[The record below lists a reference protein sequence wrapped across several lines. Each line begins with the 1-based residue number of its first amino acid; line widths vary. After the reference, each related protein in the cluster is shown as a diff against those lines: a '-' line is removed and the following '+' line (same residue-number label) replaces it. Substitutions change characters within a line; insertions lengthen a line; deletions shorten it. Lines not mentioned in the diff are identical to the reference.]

1 MKDEQLDDLKQF
13 ITRTITQSQVE
24 QFDDIK
30 QFVDSRILRSQA
42 EQLEDVKQFVDS
54 RISQS
59 EGRLTEKIEVIDAK
73 VDGLRQEM
81 LHGFAGVGDAI
92 EEIHDR
98 LDKRNQQINHRFV
111 KIEKR
116 IALKR

>member
-1 MKDEQLDDLKQF
+1 MNEKQLADLKQF

-30 QFVDSRILRSQA
+30 QFVDSRI
-42 EQLEDVKQFVDS
+42 
-54 RISQS
+54 SQS
-59 EGRLTEKIEVIDAK
+59 EERLTEKIDLVDEK

-81 LHGFAGVGDAI
+81 LDGFAGVGEAI

-98 LDKRNQQINHRFV
+98 LDKRDQQVNRRFV
-111 KIEKR
+111 KLEKQ
-116 IALKR
+116 IGLKR